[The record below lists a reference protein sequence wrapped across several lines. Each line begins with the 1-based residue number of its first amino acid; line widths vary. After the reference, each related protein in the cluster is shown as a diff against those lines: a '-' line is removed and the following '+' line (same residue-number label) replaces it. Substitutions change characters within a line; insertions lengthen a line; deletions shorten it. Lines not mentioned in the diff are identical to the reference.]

1 MRQIWV
7 STTYHDV
14 VELVPHPA
22 TFRHQG
28 CRHERTQNRSKPVE
42 AVEETQDLI
51 SVRQVASP
59 SIPSCILDA
68 IAEACNDKEPE
79 QGMVGG
85 VQSQHMLPH
94 GKKVLR
100 TQLHAGRIASESS
113 C

>member
-22 TFRHQG
+22 TFRHQS
-28 CRHERTQNRSKPVE
+28 CRRERTQNRSKPVE

-51 SVRQVASP
+51 SVRHVASP

-68 IAEACNDKEPE
+68 IAEACNDKDKNQNRVWWVECNPNICC
-79 QGMVGG
+79 
-85 VQSQHMLPH
+85 HMA
-94 GKKVLR
+94 KR
-100 TQLHAGRIASESS
+100 S
-113 C
+113 